1 MFSSSNGSSSGNNS
15 KNVILKVIT
24 FTDKVCVKIKIKDN
38 LYTISQREKIA
49 DKLNFPLRKVMHFS
63 EYLIL
68 CLLWINIL
76 SLINLKHKYL
86 VSFIICVFYACTD
99 EAHQLFVDGRA
110 GRVFDVFIDTSG
122 VFVGVLINKI
132 KDKCLSK

>member
-68 CLLWINIL
+68 CLLWVNIL
-76 SLINLKHKYL
+76 SLINLKL
-86 VSFIICVFYACTD
+86 
-99 EAHQLFVDGRA
+99 LF
-110 GRVFDVFIDTSG
+110 T
-122 VFVGVLINKI
+122 
-132 KDKCLSK
+132 